1 MDISK
6 KIAEM
11 KQNPDF
17 AEKVGVVLVHNG
29 VVRAWSRKDKQQ
41 VALLEVA
48 PDYEKIENI
57 RQEFLKKPGI
67 FDIVVE
73 AKVGRFKPGDDLL
86 YIIVAGDLRENV
98 KPVLSDILDRVK
110 PKQFP
115 RKKLL
120 PNKSIKILDTMEM

>member
-11 KQNPDF
+11 KQNPGF
-17 AEKVGVVLVHNG
+17 VEKVGMVLVHNG

-48 PDYEKIENI
+48 PDHEKIENI

-73 AKVGRFKPGDDLL
+73 AKEGRFHPGDDLL

-110 PKQFP
+110 AEAVS
-115 RKKLL
+115 KKE
-120 PNKSIKILDTMEM
+120 IITE